1 MKHFLKPISLM
12 LALLL
17 IFPLLSSAASALDT
31 LPDGYVAVENEDG
44 TVYYEDGNRQ
54 PDGPLS
60 RGGDEL
66 EWVYFFEG
74 DDMYKRL
81 RNHTRG
87 RWETDWILVCP

>member
-1 MKHFLKPISLM
+1 MKQFLKPISLM

-44 TVYYEDGNRQ
+44 NRQ

-66 EWVYFFEG
+66 KWFLKVE
-74 DDMYKRL
+74 DDIIYKRQWNYT
-81 RNHTRG
+81 RN
-87 RWETDWILVCP
+87 RWETDWMPL